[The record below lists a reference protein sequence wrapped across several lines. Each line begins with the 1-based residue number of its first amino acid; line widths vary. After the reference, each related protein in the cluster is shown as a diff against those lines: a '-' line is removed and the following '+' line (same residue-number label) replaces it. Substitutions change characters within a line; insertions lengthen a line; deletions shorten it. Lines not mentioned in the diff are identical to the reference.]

1 MRRAS
6 ETAGTPPVV
15 ILNRRRPMRLYA
27 SQPRRRAS
35 KDSFAA
41 GFLEAGSISHL
52 SNWNIDRTSRKGAA
66 PEGGPSLGGNAQ
78 GGQQHRYAT
87 RDAALHHLMLH
98 CTNVRE
104 EDAGEP
110 CASGLSW

>member
-41 GFLEAGSISHL
+41 GFMEAGSISHL
-52 SNWNIDRTSRKGAA
+52 SSWNMDRTSRKGAA

-78 GGQQHRYAT
+78 GGLQHRYAT
-87 RDAALHHLMLH
+87 LDSALHNIMLH
-98 CTNVRE
+98 RTNVR
-104 EDAGEP
+104 G
-110 CASGLSW
+110 